1 MAAATTTALAGAAGS
16 AEAKRPERDAEF
28 DAIENRMLDLGKRG
42 TTLSTNQKYFVL
54 LAVATA
60 VAAEGG
66 VRDIAE
72 RALRDK
78 VPGTLI
84 REAIFQTSPYV
95 GLARAKAALREAL
108 PRSVTRASRLRQRAP
123 R

>member
-16 AEAKRPERDAEF
+16 AEAKRPERNAEF

-60 VAAEGG
+60 VAGG
-66 VRDIAE
+66 RRR
-72 RALRDK
+72 RAGYR
-78 VPGTLI
+78 GT
-84 REAIFQTSPYV
+84 
-95 GLARAKAALREAL
+95 
-108 PRSVTRASRLRQRAP
+108 RAP

>member
-16 AEAKRPERDAEF
+16 AEAKRPERNAEF

-60 VAAEGG
+60 VAACGIS
-66 VRDIAE
+66 RNARSAIRFPE
-72 RALRDK
+72 R
-78 VPGTLI
+78 
-84 REAIFQTSPYV
+84 
-95 GLARAKAALREAL
+95 
-108 PRSVTRASRLRQRAP
+108 
-123 R
+123 

>member
-16 AEAKRPERDAEF
+16 AEAKRPERNAEF
-28 DAIENRMLDLGKRG
+28 DAIENLMLDLGKRG

-84 REAIFQTSPYV
+84 R
-95 GLARAKAALREAL
+95 
-108 PRSVTRASRLRQRAP
+108 
-123 R
+123 